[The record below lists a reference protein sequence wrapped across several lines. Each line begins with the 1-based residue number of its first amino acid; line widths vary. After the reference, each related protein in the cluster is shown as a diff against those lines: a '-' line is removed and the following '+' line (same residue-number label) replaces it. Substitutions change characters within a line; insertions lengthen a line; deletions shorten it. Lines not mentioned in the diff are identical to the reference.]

1 MEFLK
6 NLWPIP
12 FKIKKGNLGS
22 FIWKLIV
29 FIVVT
34 AIVGT
39 LIGLLA
45 GIPIVGIIFSIL
57 GSLVGV
63 YNLIGIVL
71 CVLVFIGVI
80 S

>member
-12 FKIKKGNLGS
+12 FKIKKGNLAS

-34 AIVGT
+34 AIVGV
-39 LIGLLA
+39 LIKVLA

-63 YNLIGIVL
+63 YNIIGIVL